1 MRRVLFLLLLLLTA
15 GNASAQGPVTTEL
28 FLPFIPNVQ
37 FAPVYVAIENGYFAE
52 EGLDVRIR
60 HGAEHDGVDLV
71 AANQLQLGIF
81 GGEQV
86 LLARSQGRPV
96 LSVYEWFQQ
105 FPAGVVATIGTD
117 YESPREFS
125 DLAGKKVGI
134 HGRSGVTWTAFVAL
148 MNAAGMTEQ
157 DFELE
162 TVGFNVPELVCL
174 GLIDAAVVYLNNE
187 PLQIDNRISAR
198 DCGDLRGYRVFPV
211 TPVVDLVSNVIV
223 TNETTLEASPE
234 LVKAFVKAFDRGLQA
249 AIANPAAA
257 MLASS
262 PYVEGLLAPG
272 DAEVL
277 ASLASLASLAQLA
290 MDEADRGTMLRV
302 EGEVDEE
309 DLEAQL
315 EELRATLGRGLS
327 TSAKLQSS
335 VLLSTIPLWVAEV
348 LGYSDR
354 VSWVTTAAALQAAG
368 MLDNAPDV
376 DLAFTNRFVPGCA
389 AGDACP

>member
-1 MRRVLFLLLLLLTA
+1 MRRVLFLLLLLLLTA

-28 FLPFIPNVQ
+28 FLTFIPNVQ

-117 YESPREFS
+117 YESLGEFS

-187 PLQIDNRISAR
+187 PLQIDNRLSAR

-211 TPVVDLVSNVIV
+211 TPVADLVSNVIV
-223 TNETTLEASPE
+223 TNEMTIDAAPD
-234 LVKAFVKAFDRGLQA
+234 LVQAFVNAFDKGLQA

-257 MLASS
+257 MLASA
-262 PYVEGLLAPG
+262 PYVEGL
-272 DAEVL
+272 
-277 ASLASLASLAQLA
+277 
-290 MDEADRGTMLRV
+290 
-302 EGEVDEE
+302 
-309 DLEAQL
+309 
-315 EELRATLGRGLS
+315 
-327 TSAKLQSS
+327 
-335 VLLSTIPLWVAEV
+335 
-348 LGYSDR
+348 
-354 VSWVTTAAALQAAG
+354 
-368 MLDNAPDV
+368 
-376 DLAFTNRFVPGCA
+376 
-389 AGDACP
+389 

>member
-1 MRRVLFLLLLLLTA
+1 MRREFFLLLLLLLTA
-15 GNASAQGPVTTEL
+15 GSAAAQGPVTTEV
-28 FLPFIPNVQ
+28 FLTFIPNVQ

-71 AANQLQLGIF
+71 AADQLQLGIF

-96 LSVYEWFQQ
+96 VSVYEWFQQ
-105 FPAGVVATIGTD
+105 FPAGVVATIRSD
-117 YESPREFS
+117 YDAPEQFS
-125 DLAGKKVGI
+125 DLAGKRVGI

-148 MNAAGMTEQ
+148 MNAAGMNEQ

-187 PLQIDNRISAR
+187 PLQIDDSISAR
-198 DCGDLRGYRVFPV
+198 DCGDVRGYRVFPV
-211 TPVVDLVSNVIV
+211 TPVADLVSNVIV
-223 TNETTLEASPE
+223 TNETTIDAAPD
-234 LVKAFVKAFDRGLQA
+234 LVKAFVNAFDKGLQA

-257 MLASS
+257 MLASA

-277 ASLASLASLAQLA
+277 ASLAQLAQDGVDGDTMLLV
-290 MDEADRGTMLRV
+290 EADA
-302 EGEVDEE
+302 DEE

-335 VLLSTIPLWVAEV
+335 VLLATLPLWQAEV
-348 LGYSDR
+348 LGFSDR
-354 VSWVTTAAALQAAG
+354 DSWETTAAALRAAG
-368 MLDNAPDV
+368 MLEGGSDV
-376 DLAFTNRFVPGCA
+376 DLAFTNRFVPGCSEA
-389 AGDACP
+389 DACP

>member
-1 MRRVLFLLLLLLTA
+1 MRRVCFLFVLLLLT
-15 GNASAQGPVTTEL
+15 GGSVTAQGPVTTEL
-28 FLPFIPNVQ
+28 FLTFIPNVQ
-37 FAPVYVAIENGYFAE
+37 FAPVYVAIEDGYFAD

-86 LLARSQGRPV
+86 LLARAQGRPV
-96 LSVYEWFQQ
+96 VSVYEWFQQ
-105 FPAGVVATIGTD
+105 FPAGVVATIGAD
-117 YESPREFS
+117 FDSPERFS
-125 DLAGKKVGI
+125 DLAGKRVGI
-134 HGRSGVTWTAFVAL
+134 HGRSGVTWSAFVAL
-148 MNAAGMTEQ
+148 MNAAGMNER

-187 PLQIDNRISAR
+187 PLQIDDRISAR
-198 DCGDLRGYRVFPV
+198 DCGDARGYRVFPV
-211 TPVVDLVSNVIV
+211 TPVADLVSNVIV
-223 TNETTLEASPE
+223 TNETTIDAAPE

-257 MLASS
+257 MLASA
-262 PYVEGLLAPG
+262 PHVEGLLAPG

-277 ASLASLASLAQLA
+277 ASLAQLVQDGEDRDT
-290 MDEADRGTMLRV
+290 MLLVEADA
-302 EGEVDEE
+302 DEE
-309 DLEAQL
+309 DLEPQL

-327 TSAKLQSS
+327 ASAALQSS
-335 VLLSTIPLWVAEV
+335 VLLATLPLWQAEV

-354 VSWVTTAAALQAAG
+354 NSWETTAAALQASG
-368 MLDNAPDV
+368 MLASAPDV
-376 DLAFTNRFVPGCA
+376 DQAFTNRFVPGCSA
-389 AGDACP
+389 EDACP

>member
-1 MRRVLFLLLLLLTA
+1 MRRVLFLLLLLLLTA

-28 FLPFIPNVQ
+28 FLTFIPNVQ

-60 HGAEHDGVDLV
+60 HGTEHDGVDLV

-117 YESPREFS
+117 YESLGEFS

-187 PLQIDNRISAR
+187 PLQIDDRISAR

-211 TPVVDLVSNVIV
+211 TPVADLVSNVIV
-223 TNETTLEASPE
+223 TNETTIDAAPE
-234 LVKAFVKAFDRGLQA
+234 LVKAFVKAFDRGLQV

-272 DAEVL
+272 DGEVL
-277 ASLASLASLAQLA
+277 ASLAQLVLDGA
-290 MDEADRGTMLRV
+290 EMDTMLLVEAD
-302 EGEVDEE
+302 VDEE

-315 EELRATLGRGLS
+315 VELRATLGRGLS

-335 VLLSTIPLWVAEV
+335 VLLSTIPLWEAEV

-368 MLDNAPDV
+368 MLDSAPDV

>member
-1 MRRVLFLLLLLLTA
+1 MRQVLIALVVLLMTA
-15 GNASAQGPVTTEL
+15 GNATAQEPVTTEL
-28 FLPFIPNVQ
+28 FLTFIPNVQ
-37 FAPVYVAIENGYFAE
+37 FAPVYVAIENSYFAE

-96 LSVYEWFQQ
+96 VSVYEWFQQ
-105 FPAGVVATIGTD
+105 FPAGVVATIGAD
-117 YESPREFS
+117 YDSPEEFS
-125 DLAGKKVGI
+125 DLAGKRVGI

-148 MNAAGMTEQ
+148 MNAAGLNEG

-187 PLQIDNRISAR
+187 PLQIDDRISAR
-198 DCGDLRGYRVFPV
+198 DCGDVQGYRVFPV
-211 TPVVDLVSNVIV
+211 TPVADLVSNVIV
-223 TNETTLEASPE
+223 TNETTIDAAPD
-234 LVKAFVKAFDRGLQA
+234 LVQAFVNAFDRGLQA
-249 AIANPAAA
+249 TIANPAAA
-257 MLASS
+257 MLASA

-272 DAEVL
+272 DTEVL
-277 ASLASLASLAQLA
+277 ASLAQMALDVADKDTTPLV
-290 MDEADRGTMLRV
+290 EAEAGK
-302 EGEVDEE
+302 G

-327 TSAKLQSS
+327 SSAKLQSS
-335 VLLSTIPLWVAEV
+335 VLLATLPLWQADV

-354 VSWVTTAAALQAAG
+354 DSWVTTADALLAAG
-368 MLDNAPDV
+368 MLESAPDI
-376 DLAFTNRFVPGCA
+376 DPAYTNRFVPGCSA
-389 AGDACP
+389 ADACP